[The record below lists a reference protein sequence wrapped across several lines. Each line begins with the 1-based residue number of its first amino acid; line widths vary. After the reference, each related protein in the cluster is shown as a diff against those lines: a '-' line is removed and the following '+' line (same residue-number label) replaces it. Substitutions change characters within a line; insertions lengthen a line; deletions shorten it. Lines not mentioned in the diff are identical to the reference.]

1 LTKDDALFRF
11 RVRSL
16 ALAQEMGNVR
26 AACRAMGIH
35 PSTYYRWRKESDRF
49 GLEIL
54 RPRERRRA
62 RMANATSP
70 MLEQRVVA
78 FALAFPGC
86 GPLRISSELRRP
98 KWGGLQLSPNGVW
111 RVLRR
116 HGLQTRAQRLGLVA
130 GYAAPPEPEHRPR
143 PEPRH
148 IHADYPGQVVQ
159 MDCFCIGRLSGTKGT
174 TWQYTAID
182 VASSYTWAE
191 LYKSPKNPD
200 AHWTSHLAEVV
211 AEDLARRG
219 WKLETVTTDNAQEF
233 RSQEFEQALAKL
245 QARHVFI
252 RAGRPQSNGCV
263 ERVQETILEE
273 CWKPTF
279 ARYLIPK
286 YTGLRLDLRRYLKL
300 YNTDRAHNG
309 RLTKGRTP
317 EQVIGKQKMWSRPRR
332 HVSP

>member
-35 PSTYYRWRKESDRF
+35 PSTYYRWRKESERF

-54 RPRERRRA
+54 RPRERRQT

-70 MLEQRVVA
+70 MLEQRVLA

-130 GYAAPPEPEHRPR
+130 GYAAPPEPERPKSEVRVRSTGSRPDTFDGLLHRNIAR
-143 PEPRH
+143 
-148 IHADYPGQVVQ
+148 
-159 MDCFCIGRLSGTKGT
+159 
-174 TWQYTAID
+174 D
-182 VASSYTWAE
+182 V
-191 LYKSPKNPD
+191 PQFHD
-200 AHWTSHLAEVV
+200 
-211 AEDLARRG
+211 
-219 WKLETVTTDNAQEF
+219 
-233 RSQEFEQALAKL
+233 QALAIGVLLKYV
-245 QARHVFI
+245 A
-252 RAGRPQSNGCV
+252 
-263 ERVQETILEE
+263 
-273 CWKPTF
+273 KP
-279 ARYLIPK
+279 
-286 YTGLRLDLRRYLKL
+286 
-300 YNTDRAHNG
+300 
-309 RLTKGRTP
+309 
-317 EQVIGKQKMWSRPRR
+317 
-332 HVSP
+332 